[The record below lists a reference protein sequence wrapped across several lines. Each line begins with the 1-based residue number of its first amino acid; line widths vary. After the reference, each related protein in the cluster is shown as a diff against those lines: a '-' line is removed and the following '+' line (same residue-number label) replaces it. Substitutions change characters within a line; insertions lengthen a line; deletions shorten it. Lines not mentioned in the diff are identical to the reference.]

1 MVPSVRQ
8 AWPSTETCTRA
19 SALTVGLV
27 TPLSPPGGAGYVVS
41 GLRTTTT
48 LPRVLAPPRSTV
60 TVAEGSSPIH
70 WVVTVPSSAASA
82 GSAVAGAA
90 VAGRQRARAPGGFP
104 AGRAG
109 GRQRA
114 RSPVGFRSGRRVG
127 RRSVDRRTSLPD
139 GVVSRTGSPDLSV
152 TRVLL

>member
-1 MVPSVRQ
+1 MALRVR
-8 AWPSTETCTRA
+8 AT
-19 SALTVGLV
+19 L
-27 TPLSPPGGAGYVVS
+27 
-41 GLRTTTT
+41 LR
-48 LPRVLAPPRSTV
+48 VFEAPRSTV

-90 VAGRQRARAPGGFP
+90 VA
-104 AGRAG
+104 

-152 TRVLL
+152 TRVLLGPTATLTVRPRQWSAVAWTPLSWGGRLGSSRSPPARQRNPV